1 MPSDANVSKLSSNY
15 GRAFEPTS
23 NQQTMNN
30 FNLIEPLYVNVA
42 INLNSDFNPAFKDEP
57 FKY

>member
-1 MPSDANVSKLSSNY
+1 MPSDANVSKLSFNY

>member
-1 MPSDANVSKLSSNY
+1 MPSDANVSKLSLNY